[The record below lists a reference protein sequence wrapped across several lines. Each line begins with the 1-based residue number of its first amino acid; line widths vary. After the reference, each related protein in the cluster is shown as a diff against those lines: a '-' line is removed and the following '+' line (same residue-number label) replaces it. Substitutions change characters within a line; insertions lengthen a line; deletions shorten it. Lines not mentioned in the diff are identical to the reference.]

1 MYPRSPRPTLIL
13 ALAGATALSACMV
26 GPNYVRPTVTTPPA
40 FKETNG
46 WQPARPQDAID
57 RGAWWSVFNDDV
69 LNGLEQKVAVSN
81 QTIAG
86 DAAAYEEA
94 RAVVAEQRAALFPTV
109 NLTGGGSASGQTVTT
124 TVPISASRSVT
135 SSSSVVTHTYQIALG
150 ASWAPDL
157 WGRVRREIESAKA
170 NAQATAADLAD
181 AKLTL
186 QSELAAD
193 YFQLRLADAVE
204 ELLTA
209 TVKAYQRTLNITENK
224 YKSGVAAQSDVLQ
237 AKSQLETAQANLVNE
252 ETARAQ
258 NEHAIAMLIGVAP
271 ADLTIAPIAGWKPG
285 VPTTPELVPSQI
297 LQRRPDIA
305 AAERNAK
312 AENAL
317 IGVQIA
323 GYFPDITLSG
333 SYGFAS
339 DALSTLFRASNAA
352 WSYGAS
358 GTQMVFDGGLVNA
371 EVKGAKA
378 AYRQSVAEYRQAVL
392 TAFQQVEDELAA
404 DRVLQKEE
412 PFDLAASSDADK
424 AEKILVN
431 EYNAGTVDFTSV
443 VTAQATALAARQTLV
458 TLQVQ
463 RLTTQVSLIEALGG
477 GWTISDLPKD

>member
-1 MYPRSPRPTLIL
+1 
-13 ALAGATALSACMV
+13 MV

-40 FKETNG
+40 FKETKG
-46 WQPARPQDAID
+46 WQPARPQDTID

-86 DAAAYEEA
+86 DAAAYEQA
-94 RAVVAEQRAALFPTV
+94 RAMVAEQRAALFPTV
-109 NLTGGGSASGQTVTT
+109 NLTGGGSASGQHVTTITT
-124 TVPISASRSVT
+124 TVPASS

-193 YFQLRLADAVE
+193 YFQLRLADADE

-209 TVKAYQRTLNITENK
+209 TVKAYQRTLDITENK
-224 YKSGVAAQSDVLQ
+224 YKSGVSAQADVLQ

-339 DALSTLFRASNAA
+339 DALSTLFKASNAA

-412 PFDLAASSDADK
+412 PFDVAASSDADK
-424 AEKILVN
+424 AAKILVN